1 MKVATKVP
9 DLQAEVRE
17 TTRLQVLQWFEICD
31 RILDVHRSNF
41 VYREATA
48 ADLEAHKLALK
59 LTLRICRSIHL
70 LIADPDFD
78 EPDLV
83 SRLQVRIQQLED
95 AYNTF
100 HDRTLS
106 DEKAEQRDTLR
117 KSIIR
122 KHRKWALSQ
131 EKGPRRSRRRPE
143 RIFPFLFRV
152 LCHNLLTTNKNSQR
166 LEVHLRRQE

>member
-106 DEKAEQRDTLR
+106 DEKAEQVLR
-117 KSIIR
+117 
-122 KHRKWALSQ
+122 
-131 EKGPRRSRRRPE
+131 EVFPE
-143 RIFPFLFRV
+143 
-152 LCHNLLTTNKNSQR
+152 
-166 LEVHLRRQE
+166 